1 VLATTARRSCRPCS
15 VSERAFAAIPVA
27 VIEFLPLAIAVD
39 A

>member
-1 VLATTARRSCRPCS
+1 VLATTARRSCLPCS
-15 VSERAFAAIPVA
+15 VLERVFVAIPVA